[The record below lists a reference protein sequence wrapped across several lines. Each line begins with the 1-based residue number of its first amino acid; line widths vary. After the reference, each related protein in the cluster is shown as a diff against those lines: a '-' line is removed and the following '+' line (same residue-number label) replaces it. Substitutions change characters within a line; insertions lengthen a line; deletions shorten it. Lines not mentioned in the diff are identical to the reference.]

1 MNTHLSSTLLCS
13 SLLTFSMGF
22 YILTPKLEW
31 SGERANGAQFRRVTG
46 ISKSA
51 SHLGSS
57 RLSVA
62 RLRSI
67 AAMAR
72 RVPRCA

>member
-1 MNTHLSSTLLCS
+1 MITHLSSTLLCS

-22 YILTPKLEW
+22 PSMNQKLAG
-31 SGERANGAQFRRVTG
+31 SGEHRSDVQFRRVTG

-62 RLRSI
+62 RLRSSGI
-67 AAMAR
+67 R
-72 RVPRCA
+72 NHG